1 MATSKTSEGNRIN
14 TGFVEMTKVNLH
26 LFYTEWR
33 MLPRNIKC
41 KHINNALME
50 EIDNSVIRIFRVTDR
65 DEKFMIKN
73 ILPK

>member
-1 MATSKTSEGNRIN
+1 MRGWI
-14 TGFVEMTKVNLH
+14 
-26 LFYTEWR
+26 YTFFIPNGGCY
-33 MLPRNIKC
+33 LRNIKC

-65 DEKFMIKN
+65 DEKFMMKN

>member
-1 MATSKTSEGNRIN
+1 M
-14 TGFVEMTKVNLH
+14 EMTKVNLH

-33 MLPRNIKC
+33 MLPDNIIC
-41 KHINNALME
+41 KHINNALMK

-65 DEKFMIKN
+65 DEKFMIKK

>member
-33 MLPRNIKC
+33 MLPGIYICNREK
-41 KHINNALME
+41 M
-50 EIDNSVIRIFRVTDR
+50 NS
-65 DEKFMIKN
+65 
-73 ILPK
+73 

>member
-1 MATSKTSEGNRIN
+1 
-14 TGFVEMTKVNLH
+14 
-26 LFYTEWR
+26 
-33 MLPRNIKC
+33 
-41 KHINNALME
+41 ME

>member
-1 MATSKTSEGNRIN
+1 MAMKK
-14 TGFVEMTKVNLH
+14 MNLH
-26 LFYTEWR
+26 LFYTEWW
-33 MLPRNIKC
+33 MLPDNIIC
-41 KHINNALME
+41 KHINNALMK